1 MAGEIRALIER
12 DGPITV
18 AEFMRLTVERYYAR
32 GDPLGVRGDFITAPE
47 ISQVF
52 GELLGLWCA
61 ETWRQIGAP
70 DRIALVELGPG
81 RGTLMRDALRAAASV
96 PKFRPQLHLVET
108 SPALRA
114 LQNDLAATWHD
125 TLATVPETPALFIA
139 NEFFDALPVHQF
151 VDGAERRVGIEAGK
165 LVFLPAQGGEFVE
178 RSPER
183 EAVTAEMARRI
194 VAHGGASLIVDY
206 GYAQGGGDT
215 LQALRGHRRRDV
227 LDEPGSADLTAHVDF
242 AALMRAAEG
251 AGARCWGPITQR
263 DFLSRLGIEARA
275 ARLIEKA
282 APDQA
287 ILIRSGCR
295 RLIDPGEMGNLFK
308 VLAITRKHSPAP
320 PGFEDHA

>member
-114 LQNDLAATWHD
+114 LQNDLAAMMARH
-125 TLATVPETPALFIA
+125 AC
-139 NEFFDALPVHQF
+139 
-151 VDGAERRVGIEAGK
+151 DGARKRQRCSSPTSSSMRCLSTSSSMEPSAASVSRLVSWFFFLAGRRVR
-165 LVFLPAQGGEFVE
+165 Q

-183 EAVTAEMARRI
+183 EASWPRWPPYRRAWWRE
-194 VAHGGASLIVDY
+194 V
-206 GYAQGGGDT
+206 
-215 LQALRGHRRRDV
+215 
-227 LDEPGSADLTAHVDF
+227 
-242 AALMRAAEG
+242 
-251 AGARCWGPITQR
+251 
-263 DFLSRLGIEARA
+263 
-275 ARLIEKA
+275 
-282 APDQA
+282 
-287 ILIRSGCR
+287 
-295 RLIDPGEMGNLFK
+295 
-308 VLAITRKHSPAP
+308 
-320 PGFEDHA
+320 